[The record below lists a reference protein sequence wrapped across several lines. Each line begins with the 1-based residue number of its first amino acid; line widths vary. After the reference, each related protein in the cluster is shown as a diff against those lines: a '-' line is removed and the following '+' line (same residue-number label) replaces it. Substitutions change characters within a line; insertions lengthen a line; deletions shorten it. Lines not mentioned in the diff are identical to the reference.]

1 MATQT
6 RPEGDGDG
14 NRGRGRERG
23 RGRDKR
29 TERDGLTDR
38 VSRAVGQQKRCMD
51 AKHFIKLKA
60 EQGSAEREG
69 RGGKGI
75 GCEAAKLVIRNRIEN
90 MGEISGRKVLAGEEP
105 TTPTMTADCVCKSRT
120 SFILYTHTQYICVC
134 VYVCLHLSSTQ

>member
-6 RPEGDGDG
+6 RPGRDGDGYG

-51 AKHFIKLKA
+51 AKHFIKLNSKA
-60 EQGSAEREG
+60 VQRERGGEG
-69 RGGKGI
+69 RGSGARQLNLLYAIESKI
-75 GCEAAKLVIRNRIEN
+75 WAK
-90 MGEISGRKVLAGEEP
+90 
-105 TTPTMTADCVCKSRT
+105 
-120 SFILYTHTQYICVC
+120 
-134 VYVCLHLSSTQ
+134 